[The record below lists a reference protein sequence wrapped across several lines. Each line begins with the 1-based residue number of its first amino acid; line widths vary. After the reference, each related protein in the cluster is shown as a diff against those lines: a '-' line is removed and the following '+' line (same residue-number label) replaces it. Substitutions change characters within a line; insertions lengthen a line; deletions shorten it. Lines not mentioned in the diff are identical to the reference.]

1 MKLKLLVPLVA
12 VTALLGLLLLG
23 LGLNSRDL
31 PSPLVGQPAPVFT
44 LESLEDPEVL
54 LTEQD
59 FIGEVALVNVWA
71 TWCSTCRAEK
81 PLLMELARGGIP
93 IHAFNYR
100 DERDAALRYLEMTDS
115 PYRTIAY
122 DPAGDAG
129 IDWGVYAT
137 PETYVLDAEGVIRYK
152 RIGPLSRQLLLDEV
166 LPLIEKLRAEKL
178 RAEQRTTE
186 KLGAESAGRAS

>member
-1 MKLKLLVPLVA
+1 MKLKLLIPLVA
-12 VTALLGLLLLG
+12 VMALLGLLLLG

-31 PSPLVGQPAPVFT
+31 PSPLVGQPAPAFT
-44 LESLEDPEVL
+44 LEALEDPEVL

-166 LPLIEKLRAEKL
+166 LPLMEKLRAEKL
-178 RAEQRTTE
+178 RAEQRRA
-186 KLGAESAGRAS
+186 AEPAGRTS

>member
-1 MKLKLLVPLVA
+1 MKLRLIIPLVA
-12 VTALLGLLLLG
+12 TIALLGLLFVG
-23 LGLNSRDL
+23 LGMNSRDL
-31 PSPLVGQPAPVFT
+31 PSPLVGKPAPPFM
-44 LESLEDPEVL
+44 LESLQDASIT

-71 TWCSTCRAEK
+71 TWCSTCRSEK
-81 PLLMELARGGIP
+81 PLLMELAQGGIP

-100 DERDAALRYLEMTDS
+100 DERDSALRYLSVSDN

-122 DPAGDAG
+122 DPQGDAG

-152 RIGPLSRQLLLDEV
+152 RIGPLTRQLLLDEV
-166 LPLIEKLRAEKL
+166 LPLIETL
-178 RAEQRTTE
+178 RAEQR
-186 KLGAESAGRAS
+186 AGEGRGVAQS

>member
-1 MKLKLLVPLVA
+1 MKLRMLITLA
-12 VTALLGLLLLG
+12 ATGALLGLLFVG

-31 PSPLVGQPAPVFT
+31 PSPLVGKPAPPFT
-44 LESLEDPEVL
+44 LESLEDGDRL

-81 PLLMELARGGIP
+81 PLLMELAQGGIP

-100 DERDAALRYLEMTDS
+100 DERESALRYLSVSDN

-122 DPAGDAG
+122 DPKGDAG

-152 RIGPLSRQLLLDEV
+152 RIGPLTRQLLLDEV
-166 LPLIEKLRAEKL
+166 LPLIESL
-178 RAEQRTTE
+178 RAEQRDSE
-186 KLGAESAGRAS
+186 ARRIAQS

>member
-1 MKLKLLVPLVA
+1 MKLKLLIPLVA

-31 PSPLVGQPAPVFT
+31 PSPLVGKPAPAFA
-44 LESLEDPEVL
+44 LEALEDPQTI

-81 PLLMELARGGIP
+81 PLLMELARAGIP

-100 DERDAALRYLEMTDS
+100 DEREAALRYLAMTES

-166 LPLIEKLRAEKL
+166 LPLIEKLRAEP
-178 RAEQRTTE
+178 
-186 KLGAESAGRAS
+186 AGRAS

>member
-1 MKLKLLVPLVA
+1 MKLKLLLPLVA
-12 VTALLGLLLLG
+12 VMSLLGLLLVG

-31 PSPLVGQPAPVFT
+31 PSPLVGQPAPAFA
-44 LESLEDPEVL
+44 LEALEDPERI

-71 TWCSTCRAEK
+71 TWCSTCRQEK
-81 PLLMELARGGIP
+81 PLLMELARGGVT

-115 PYRTIAY
+115 PYRAIAY

-137 PETYVLDAEGVIRYK
+137 PETYLLDAEGIIRYK
-152 RIGPLSRQLLLDEV
+152 RIGPLTRQLLLDEV
-166 LPLIEKLRAEKL
+166 LPLMEKLK
-178 RAEQRTTE
+178 AEQASAQDAR
-186 KLGAESAGRAS
+186 ARAAGRAS

>member
-1 MKLKLLVPLVA
+1 MKLKLLIPLVA
-12 VTALLGLLLLG
+12 VMALLGLLLLG

-31 PSPLVGQPAPVFT
+31 PSPLVGQPAPAFM

-71 TWCSTCRAEK
+71 TWCSTCRQEK

-137 PETYVLDAEGVIRYK
+137 PETYVLDAEGIIRYK

>member
-1 MKLKLLVPLVA
+1 MKLKLLIPLVA
-12 VTALLGLLLLG
+12 VMALLGLLLLG

-31 PSPLVGQPAPVFT
+31 PSPLVGQPAPAFT
-44 LESLEDPEVL
+44 LEALEDPEVL

-100 DERDAALRYLEMTDS
+100 DERDAALRYLEMTES
-115 PYRTIAY
+115 PYSTIAY

-166 LPLIEKLRAEKL
+166 LPLVEKL
-178 RAEQRTTE
+178 RAEQLRAEKTKAKQARRT
-186 KLGAESAGRAS
+186 S

>member
-1 MKLKLLVPLVA
+1 MKLKLLIPLVA

-31 PSPLVGQPAPVFT
+31 PSPLVGQPAPAFT
-44 LESLEDPEVL
+44 LESLEDPETI

-71 TWCSTCRAEK
+71 TWCSTCRQEK

-100 DERDAALRYLEMTDS
+100 DEREAALRYLEMTES

-152 RIGPLSRQLLLDEV
+152 RIGPLTRQLLLDEV

-178 RAEQRTTE
+178 RAENLSAEPARRT
-186 KLGAESAGRAS
+186 S

>member
-1 MKLKLLVPLVA
+1 MRLKLLIPLVA

-31 PSPLVGQPAPVFT
+31 PSPLVGKPAPAFT
-44 LESLEDPEVL
+44 LEALEDPETI

-81 PLLMELARGGIP
+81 PLLMELARAGIP

-100 DERDAALRYLEMTDS
+100 DEREAALRYLAMTES

-166 LPLIEKLRAEKL
+166 LPLIERLRAEPV
-178 RAEQRTTE
+178 
-186 KLGAESAGRAS
+186 GRAS

>member
-1 MKLKLLVPLVA
+1 MKLKLLIPLVA

-31 PSPLVGQPAPVFT
+31 PSPLVGQPAPAFT
-44 LESLEDPEVL
+44 LESLEDPETI

-71 TWCSTCRAEK
+71 TWCSTCRQEK

-100 DERDAALRYLEMTDS
+100 DERDAALRYLEMTES

-152 RIGPLSRQLLLDEV
+152 RIGPLTRQLLLDEV

-178 RAEQRTTE
+178 RAENLSAEPARRT
-186 KLGAESAGRAS
+186 S

>member
-1 MKLKLLVPLVA
+1 MNLKLLIPLVA
-12 VTALLGLLLLG
+12 VTALHGLLLLG

-31 PSPLVGQPAPVFT
+31 PSPLVGQPAPAFM
-44 LESLEDPEVL
+44 LESLEDPEVM

-100 DERDAALRYLEMTDS
+100 DERGAALRYLEMTDS

-178 RAEQRTTE
+178 RAEQRRA
-186 KLGAESAGRAS
+186 AEPAGRTT

>member
-1 MKLKLLVPLVA
+1 MKLKLLISLVA

-31 PSPLVGQPAPVFT
+31 PSPLVGQPAPAFM

-71 TWCSTCRAEK
+71 TWCSTCRQEK

-178 RAEQRTTE
+178 RAEQRRA
-186 KLGAESAGRAS
+186 AEPAGRTT

>member
-1 MKLKLLVPLVA
+1 MKLKLLIPLVA

-31 PSPLVGQPAPVFT
+31 PSPLVGQPAPAFM

-71 TWCSTCRAEK
+71 TWCSTCRQEK

-178 RAEQRTTE
+178 RAEQRRA
-186 KLGAESAGRAS
+186 AEPAGRAS

>member
-1 MKLKLLVPLVA
+1 MKLRMLITLA
-12 VTALLGLLLLG
+12 AASALLGLLFVG

-31 PSPLVGQPAPVFT
+31 PSPLVGKPAPPFT
-44 LESLEDPEVL
+44 LESLEDAERL

-59 FIGEVALVNVWA
+59 FIGEVTLVNVWA

-100 DERDAALRYLEMTDS
+100 DERDAALRYLSVSDN

-122 DPAGDAG
+122 DPKGDAG

-152 RIGPLSRQLLLDEV
+152 RIGPLTRQLLLDEV
-166 LPLIEKLRAEKL
+166 LPLIEQLRAETL
-178 RAEQRTTE
+178 RAEQH
-186 KLGAESAGRAS
+186 ASEARRLAQS

>member
-1 MKLKLLVPLVA
+1 MTLRMLIALA
-12 VTALLGLLLLG
+12 ATAALLGLLFMG
-23 LGLNSRDL
+23 LGINARDL
-31 PSPLVGQPAPVFT
+31 PSPLVGKPAPPFV
-44 LESLEDPEVL
+44 LESLEDASVT

-100 DERDAALRYLEMTDS
+100 DERETALRYLSVSDN

-122 DPAGDAG
+122 DPVGDAG

-152 RIGPLSRQLLLDEV
+152 RIGPLTRQLLLDEV
-166 LPLIEKLRAEKL
+166 LPLIERLRAE
-178 RAEQRTTE
+178 AQ
-186 KLGAESAGRAS
+186 RASEARRGAPI

>member
-1 MKLKLLVPLVA
+1 MKLKLLLPLVA
-12 VTALLGLLLLG
+12 VVALLGLLLLG
-23 LGLNSRDL
+23 LGHNSRDL
-31 PSPLVGQPAPVFT
+31 PSPLVGQHAPAFA
-44 LESLEDPEVL
+44 LEALEDPEVT

-100 DERDAALRYLEMTDS
+100 DERDAALRYLEMTES

-137 PETYVLDAEGVIRYK
+137 PETYVLDAQGIIRYK

-166 LPLIEKLRAEKL
+166 LPLVEKLRAEKLRAEKL
-178 RAEQRTTE
+178 RAEQ
-186 KLGAESAGRAS
+186 AGRAS

>member
-1 MKLKLLVPLVA
+1 MKLKLLIPLVA

-31 PSPLVGQPAPVFT
+31 PSPLVGQPAPAFT
-44 LESLEDPEVL
+44 LESLEDPETI

-71 TWCSTCRAEK
+71 TWCSTCRQEK

-100 DERDAALRYLEMTDS
+100 DEREAALRYLEMTES

-152 RIGPLSRQLLLDEV
+152 RIGPLTRQLLLDEV

-178 RAEQRTTE
+178 RAENLSAEPSRRT
-186 KLGAESAGRAS
+186 S

>member
-1 MKLKLLVPLVA
+1 MKLKLLIPLVA

-31 PSPLVGQPAPVFT
+31 PSPLVGQPAPAFT
-44 LESLEDPEVL
+44 LESLEDPETI

-71 TWCSTCRAEK
+71 TWCSTSRQEK

-100 DERDAALRYLEMTDS
+100 DEREAALRYLEMTES

-152 RIGPLSRQLLLDEV
+152 RIGPLTRQLLLDEV

-178 RAEQRTTE
+178 RAENLSAEPARRT
-186 KLGAESAGRAS
+186 S

>member
-1 MKLKLLVPLVA
+1 MKLKLLIPLVA
-12 VTALLGLLLLG
+12 VMALLGLLLLG

-31 PSPLVGQPAPVFT
+31 PSPLVGQPAPAFT
-44 LESLEDPEVL
+44 LEALEDPEVL

-100 DERDAALRYLEMTDS
+100 DERDAALRYLEMTES

-166 LPLIEKLRAEKL
+166 LPLVEKL
-178 RAEQRTTE
+178 RAEQLRAEKTKAKQARRT
-186 KLGAESAGRAS
+186 S